1 MPPKKISKKDEKK
14 AAEEMQLMN
23 LNSIS
28 ETATSIAATISASNT
43 STSSKNKNTNKAKS
57 TNANAN
63 ANANANINITKSF
76 TNYLVIVESPSK
88 CKKIEE
94 FLGKNYKC
102 IATKGHLREIE
113 GLKSI
118 NTKGEFEIQF
128 NITQSKKKH
137 IESMREIIAEY
148 HYTNIF
154 LASDDDREGE
164 AISWHV
170 CELFHL
176 PIDIT
181 PRIVFHEITEHAV
194 RHAIDH
200 PRIIDMNLVKAQH
213 ARQILDMSIGFKISP
228 YLWKYIYS
236 SKSASLSAGRCQTP
250 ALRLVY
256 DNEMEKKSTDILD
269 YKYKTT
275 ALFFSHLTP
284 FSLNHEFT
292 TKEQVEHF
300 LDISKSQT
308 HTYTL
313 HVCSDKE
320 SVKSHPKPFNTSRL
334 LQTASNIMHS
344 SPKETMQLL
353 QTLYQDGYITYMRTE
368 STKYSNEFIQK
379 ATGFIEK
386 EWNSTYIGNVDVL
399 RNKSTNNPHEAIR
412 VTKIECKMVPIVK
425 GNTRL
430 STLYKI
436 IWKNTIQSCMSPA
449 IYKCTPIEISA
460 PMNYKYIYSVES
472 PVFLGWQVVSTNT
485 AFGDDSPAN
494 ITEIQS
500 KNESMLLFYKTI
512 QKTGQTFSTDLIE
525 STLTVHSKHSHYTES
540 TLIQKLEEIG
550 IGRPSTFSLLVD
562 TIQDRGYV
570 KKTNVPGISVNC
582 IDYKLKN
589 NKIIQTEN
597 TKTFG
602 AEKNKLV
609 IQPIGILTIEFLIQY
624 FQSIFSYEYSKNME
638 DELDKIS
645 NMEETDIQQYKWYS
659 ICQQCNLEIK
669 ELSKKI
675 NHLGKQTYPIDTEH
689 SLAFQQYGPVIRK
702 QNADGTFEYKSIKKD
717 VELDLQKL
725 KDGAYTLNDLLEIEN
740 SYLGTYKD
748 IPVYIRSGQY
758 GAYIEYQDEKHN
770 IRSIDKPLNSVRLED
785 ILHLLDPEYTSP
797 ANMENDGGE
806 NGDSSTSVIQVPSI
820 RKPPPPE
827 NKNILRVITS
837 DMSIRKG
844 KFGAYVYYKRSDMK
858 NPEFYSL
865 KKFTKGFNTCDIEE
879 LKQWICTTYKI
890 TIT

>member
-1 MPPKKISKKDEKK
+1 MPPKKTTEPPTKSYKK
-14 AAEEMQLMN
+14 N
-23 LNSIS
+23 
-28 ETATSIAATISASNT
+28 
-43 STSSKNKNTNKAKS
+43 NKNSVTKTQVMLPLPFFDTSDKN
-57 TNANAN
+57 
-63 ANANANINITKSF
+63 KSF
-76 TNYLVIVESPSK
+76 TNYLIIVESPSK

-128 NITQSKKKH
+128 NITHSKKKH
-137 IESMREIIAEY
+137 IENMREIIAEY

-181 PRIVFHEITEHAV
+181 PRIVFHEITENAV
-194 RHAIDH
+194 RHAIEN
-200 PRIIDMNLVKAQH
+200 PRTTDMNLVKAQH
-213 ARQILDMSIGFKISP
+213 ARQILDMIIGFKISP

-256 DNEMEKKSTDILD
+256 DNEMEKKSTGILE

-275 ALFFSHLTP
+275 ALFFSHLTQ
-284 FSLNHEFT
+284 FSLNHEFA
-292 TKEQVEHF
+292 TKEEVDHF
-300 LDISKSQT
+300 LDISNPQPHT
-308 HTYTL
+308 HIHTYTIQ
-313 HVCSDKE
+313 VCPNKE
-320 SVKSHPKPFNTSRL
+320 SVKSPPKPFNTSRL

-353 QTLYQDGYITYMRTE
+353 QSLYQDGYITYMRTE

-379 ATGFIEK
+379 AKTFIEK
-386 EWNSTYIGNVDVL
+386 EWNTTYVGNIETL
-399 RNKSTNNPHEAIR
+399 KNKSANNPHEAIR
-412 VTKIECKMVPIVK
+412 VTKIECKMVPITK

-436 IWKNTIQSCMSPA
+436 IWKNTVQSCMSPA
-449 IYKCTPIEISA
+449 VYKCTPIEISA

-472 PVFLGWQVVSTNT
+472 PVFLGWQSVNT
-485 AFGDDSPAN
+485 KFADDYSPMN

-500 KNESMLLFYKTI
+500 KNESMILFYKTI
-512 QKTGQTFSTDLIE
+512 QRTGQSFSTDLIE
-525 STLTVHSKHSHYTES
+525 SNLTVHSKHNHYTES

-570 KKTNVPGISVNC
+570 KKTNVSGISVNC
-582 IDYKLKN
+582 IDYKMKN
-589 NKIIQTEN
+589 NKIIKTEN

-624 FQSIFSYEYSKNME
+624 FQSIFSYAYSKNME

-645 NMEETDIQQYKWYS
+645 NIKNMDVETDTHPDTNVDTPLELNRPQEKWYS
-659 ICQQCNLEIK
+659 ICQQCNSEIK

-675 NHLGKQTYPIDTEH
+675 NHLGKQSYKIDEDH
-689 SLAFQQYGPVIRK
+689 SLAFQQHGPVIRK
-702 QNADGTFEYKSIKKD
+702 QREDGTFEYKSIKKD
-717 VELDLQKL
+717 IELDLQKL
-725 KDGAYTLNDLLEIEN
+725 KEGAYTLSDLLEIEN
-740 SYLGTYKD
+740 SHLGTYKD

-758 GAYIEYQDEKHN
+758 GAYIEYQENKHT
-770 IRSIDKPLNSVRLED
+770 IRSIDKPVNSVRLED
-785 ILHLLDPEYTSP
+785 VLHLLDPEYVVPQTSD
-797 ANMENDGGE
+797 NETETENETE
-806 NGDSSTSVIQVPSI
+806 NGNIEKSDKNTNLGIPYT

-837 DMSIRKG
+837 ELSIRKG
-844 KFGAYVYYKRSDMK
+844 KFGAYVYYKTGDMK
-858 NPEFYSL
+858 TPEFYSL
-865 KKFTKGFNTCDIEE
+865 KKFKKGFNTCDIEE
-879 LKQWICTTYKI
+879 LKQWIQTTYKI
-890 TIT
+890 TV